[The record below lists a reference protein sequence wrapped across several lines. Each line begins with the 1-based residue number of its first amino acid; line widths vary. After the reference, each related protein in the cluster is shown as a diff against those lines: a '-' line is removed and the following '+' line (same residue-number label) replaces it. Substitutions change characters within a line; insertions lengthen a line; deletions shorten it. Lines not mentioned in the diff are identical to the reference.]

1 MYQITPTCPPEAEV
15 VFVAIAAIAAIARHA
30 LQIVLETE
38 ENHLHTIV
46 VIHQPHL
53 NQVLKVEKEQE

>member
-15 VFVAIAAIAAIARHA
+15 VFVAPAIARHA

>member
-15 VFVAIAAIAAIARHA
+15 VFVAIAAIARHA

>member
-15 VFVAIAAIAAIARHA
+15 VFVAIAAIARNA